1 MNKNKTIIV
10 FSWMLMAMLFGCSDS
25 DANDN
30 NNSGDQGFTYN
41 DVITAYDSFNEN
53 LFQDSRKSSIVNVLA
68 ERARIFKFSI
78 PK

>member
-30 NNSGDQGFTYN
+30 NNSSDQGFTYN
-41 DVITAYDSFNEN
+41 DVITAYDSFN
-53 LFQDSRKSSIVNVLA
+53 DTYSKIPAKSIA
-68 ERARIFKFSI
+68 EMQEAEHQIL
-78 PK
+78 P

>member
-1 MNKNKTIIV
+1 
-10 FSWMLMAMLFGCSDS
+10 MLMAMLFGCSDS

-53 LFQDSRKSSIVNVLA
+53 LFQDSRKVYA
-68 ERARIFKFSI
+68 EMQEAEHQTLL
-78 PK
+78 